1 MKWSPNSSNYA
12 AVHIP
17 SIIMALEIIGK
28 IRDIETIAIWTSIR
42 EIKRLQKRFGAGRWR
57 KRKGFATVRL
67 SDCTIHE
74 AELHWYKAHGIGKK
88 EIKIK
93 HLLD

>member
-1 MKWSPNSSNYA
+1 M
-12 AVHIP
+12 IFE
-17 SIIMALEIIGK
+17 MIGK
-28 IRDIETIAIWTSIR
+28 IREIETFAIGTSIR
-42 EIKRLQKRFGAGRWR
+42 EVKRLQKRFGAGRWR

-67 SDCTIHE
+67 FDGTIHE
-74 AELHWYKAHGIGKK
+74 AELHWYEAHGIGKK

>member
-1 MKWSPNSSNYA
+1 M
-12 AVHIP
+12 IF
-17 SIIMALEIIGK
+17 EIIGK
-28 IRDIETIAIWTSIR
+28 IRDIETFAIGTSIR

-67 SDCTIHE
+67 FDGMIHE
-74 AELHWYKAHGIGKK
+74 AELHWYEAHGIGKK